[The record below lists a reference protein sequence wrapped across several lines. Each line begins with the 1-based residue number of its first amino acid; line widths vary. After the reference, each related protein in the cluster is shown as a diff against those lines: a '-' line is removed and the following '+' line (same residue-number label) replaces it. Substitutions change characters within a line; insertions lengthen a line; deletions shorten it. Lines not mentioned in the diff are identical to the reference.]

1 MVKNNLG
8 IFILCI
14 AFSAKSQTNFQ
25 LNYNSTF
32 SGRNILFSS
41 SKDIN
46 TKHEIGAG
54 LRINL
59 HNINGKLAHPDD
71 QFNTYKKRLFMTQ
84 PINYF
89 GISGFVNRQ
98 IFSNS
103 KTIKPYIFYDLQ
115 ATYSGTRNR
124 FFLPYDVALDGT
136 ILYKEHIQF
145 WGPFTWVEQNIGFGF
160 KANLFDNLYLNQRM
174 GFGSAFILG
183 YEKQLLDKY
192 FNWFAW
198 NFSTLFTIGLE
209 YRLGSKTE

>member
-46 TKHEIGAG
+46 TKYEIGAG

-103 KTIKPYIFYDLQ
+103 KIIKPYIFYDLQ
-115 ATYSGTRNR
+115 VTYSGTRNR
-124 FFLPYDVALDGT
+124 FFYLTMLP
-136 ILYKEHIQF
+136 
-145 WGPFTWVEQNIGFGF
+145 
-160 KANLFDNLYLNQRM
+160 
-174 GFGSAFILG
+174 
-183 YEKQLLDKY
+183 
-192 FNWFAW
+192 
-198 NFSTLFTIGLE
+198 
-209 YRLGSKTE
+209 